1 MCTWK
6 KEDPYTDAIHQGC
19 LCCPPV
25 ERIAPMDMVIAVGFG
40 IAQVTKDGN
49 VIFSEDELGDDPR
62 ESDYP
67 TLAKFEAMAA
77 ADPEHDWRCLLFAPL
92 RGREYQRHD
101 AGKWVL
107 IASNQGFA

>member
-49 VIFSEDELGDDPR
+49 VIFSEDMADDSGQEIPK
-62 ESDYP
+62 
-67 TLAKFEAMAA
+67 LAKFEAMAA
-77 ADPEHDWRCLLFAPL
+77 ADPDHDWRCLLFAPL

-101 AGKWVL
+101 ADKWVL